1 MKNKV
6 VITDEIRLAIAK
18 EQLQKTNTNLKILAG
33 ATTVMVAIKGGS
45 MVIPKALTFIKGS
58 TIFLGCLPIP
68 NYFTVLGAGLFLVDA
83 YVQFIAYKDRIQ
95 EEKAKNKT
103 FDTDEL
109 FYLEDE
115 DD

>member
-1 MKNKV
+1 MSKEV
-6 VITDEIRLAIAK
+6 IITDEIRLAVAR
-18 EQLQKTNTNLKILAG
+18 EQLEKTNRNLKLVAG
-33 ATTVMVAIKGGS
+33 ATTVIAIVKGGLI
-45 MVIPKALTFIKGS
+45 VGPKALTFIKGS

>member
-1 MKNKV
+1 MKEV
-6 VITDEIRLAIAK
+6 VITDEIRLAVAR
-18 EQLQKTNTNLKILAG
+18 EQLEKTYKNVKLAAG
-33 ATTVMVAIKGGS
+33 TTTVMAAIKGGS

-95 EEKAKNKT
+95 
-103 FDTDEL
+103 
-109 FYLEDE
+109 
-115 DD
+115 DDNG